1 MLDDKSLKI
10 EKQEFLSRVR
20 KFKPAK
26 MEKFRSAIKAIH
38 TNLVVS
44 ETIIWPLGVITN
56 DTAKQAGF
64 LSNIFGNKQSD
75 SQPIEENKTA
85 SGEAVHLPQGSKL
98 DCDISA
104 IPIFID
110 GIKYEENAKKI
121 VVKRY
126 KKDNVH
132 VAVPIVTFLPLRL
145 DDLTNFK
152 F

>member
-26 MEKFRSAIKAIH
+26 MEKFRSALKAIH

-75 SQPIEENKTA
+75 SQPMEEYKTS
-85 SGEAVHLPQGSKL
+85 SGEAVHLPLGSKL
-98 DCDISA
+98 DNNISV

-110 GIKYEENAKKI
+110 GIEYKENA
-121 VVKRY
+121 
-126 KKDNVH
+126 
-132 VAVPIVTFLPLRL
+132 
-145 DDLTNFK
+145 
-152 F
+152 